1 MLYEKLGEDMPN
13 LNVKD
18 FPENVKEK
26 LNKEAEEN
34 RRSLS
39 AQLIYLLEE
48 RYDLLSKPE
57 ERASEAATV

>member
-1 MLYEKLGEDMPN
+1 MPN